1 MMTRSCRVGL
11 GAAALLVVGA
21 AASAAPTAVSQATP
35 VYSVVDTITTG
46 AYPWDVKVS
55 ANGTTVYVTD
65 YGQGDLS
72 IINAGSFARTP
83 VGVGGLPGY
92 VGVTPDGMTAY
103 VTSYSDDLVS
113 VVDVASA
120 TRTRTITG
128 FADPWALA
136 IDEDQ
141 YLYVFDYG
149 GGSRP
154 VHKVNLTTGLVD
166 DSVSRIG
173 YAWSATLSADGS
185 TLYAPYPA
193 FEELVVIRTS
203 DMAIRGQIPIVGQ
216 PRFSVV
222 SPDQASLYV
231 TSNVTSGPAMIS
243 RLDTTNLTID
253 DSWPIASGGDT
264 AAGIAISPDGQT
276 LYVAVQP
283 PNSAAGRVLAIDVA
297 TRQVEASLTVGVS
310 PSVIAVS
317 PDGHRVYVTNNV
329 SDTLSVIEVSN
340 PAPTPT
346 PVPPTIPAE
355 PPGNA
360 VAIAGDASATV
371 SWAAP
376 ASTGSFPV
384 SHYQVTA
391 SPGGRSCLVS
401 TPALTCEVTG
411 LTNGSAYTFTVKALT
426 GAGWSPESSPSN
438 AVVPR
443 SEAGTAIVITGSRSD
458 RMIKVSGTAT
468 GMGMGGGLNPYV
480 RTAGQSGFI
489 QGSATILVNV
499 DGNFEWSRR
508 SGKRTSVYVA
518 TPDGSL
524 RSNTVTISAR

>member
-1 MMTRSCRVGL
+1 MTRSCRLGL
-11 GAAALLVVGA
+11 IA
-21 AASAAPTAVSQATP
+21 AASLAVAAAAAAAPTAVSQATP

-46 AYPWDVKVS
+46 ANPWDVKVS
-55 ANGTTVYVTD
+55 TNGATVYVAD

-72 IINAGSFARTP
+72 IINAGTFARTT

-92 VGVTPDGMTAY
+92 VGVTPDGTTAY

-136 IDEDQ
+136 IDADQ

-149 GGSRP
+149 SGSRP

-193 FEELVVIRTS
+193 FAELVVIRTS
-203 DMAIRGQIPIVGQ
+203 DMAIRGQIPTVGQ
-216 PRFSVV
+216 PRFAVV
-222 SPDQASLYV
+222 SPDQASVYV

-276 LYVAVQP
+276 LYVVIQDSIS
-283 PNSAAGRVLAIDVA
+283 SAGTLLVIDAA
-297 TRQVEASLTVGVS
+297 TKQVEASLAVGVT
-310 PSVIAVS
+310 PSVVAVS
-317 PDGHRVYVTNNV
+317 PGGDRVYVTNNA
-329 SDTLSVIEVSN
+329 SSTLSVIEVSN
-340 PAPTPT
+340 PAPIPT

-360 VAIAGDASATV
+360 FAVAGDASATV

-376 ASTGSFPV
+376 AATGSFPV
-384 SHYQVTA
+384 SNYVVTS
-391 SPGGRSCLVS
+391 SPGGHSCLTSSTSCDVS
-401 TPALTCEVTG
+401 G
-411 LTNGSAYTFTVKALT
+411 LSNGTAYTFTVQALT
-426 GAGWSPESSPSN
+426 GAGWSAASAPSN

-443 SEAGTAIVITGSRSD
+443 AEARPSIVITGSREGASI
-458 RMIKVSGTAT
+458 RVEGTAT
-468 GMGMGGGLNPYV
+468 GMGMGGELKPYV
-480 RTAGQSGFI
+480 RTAGQSGVI
-489 QGSATILVNV
+489 QGSARILVNV
-499 DGNFEWSRR
+499 DGTFEWSRR

-518 TPDGSL
+518 TPDDSM
-524 RSNTVTISAR
+524 RSNTLTIPAR